1 MKKSLIILGSIVLAG
16 GLVWFGLSWF
26 ADSILSSGGQELN
39 VPDTIRTGEST
50 DIELIVTRIG
60 RDQIKGHFTDI
71 SFHYRLVGE
80 NTYKVLQSQPIA
92 LPDNFKEWVKSNKI
106 AKAEAYKFTIP
117 PYPKGTTGE
126 IEYYTEMTFDGN
138 PSKTDGNKKIKV
150 SDNAKSSYDLKNNL
164 SVLKICN
171 KNFKIDIVTLEGIKV
186 TERIAALID
195 EEFRNS
201 TTKDNT
207 TICYSLN
214 QLPEYSELKSKI
226 EDYDIKK
233 AQYLVMLQ
241 VPFVIDL
248 KANLIYKVNADNSL
262 GKVFGSLQ

>member
-1 MKKSLIILGSIVLAG
+1 MKKSLIILGSIVLVGALLWL
-16 GLVWFGLSWF
+16 GLVYWIG
-26 ADSILSSGGQELN
+26 SGIGGGGHELN
-39 VPDTIRTGEST
+39 VPDTIKTAEST
-50 DIELIVTRIG
+50 DIELIVTATG
-60 RDQIKGHFTDI
+60 GGGPIKGRFTNI

-80 NTYKVLQSQPIA
+80 NTYKILQPQPVT
-92 LPDNFKEWVKSNKI
+92 LPDNFKNVQSKSFQS
-106 AKAEAYKFTIP
+106 EAYKFTIP

-126 IEYYTEMTFDGN
+126 IEYYTEITFDGY

-150 SDNAKSSYDLKNNL
+150 SDDAKSSYDLKNNL

-186 TERIAALID
+186 TERIANLID

-201 TTKDNT
+201 KTKDNT
-207 TICYSLN
+207 TVCYSLN

-233 AQYLVMLQ
+233 AQYLAMLH

-248 KANLIYKVNADNSL
+248 KMNLIYKVNADNSL
-262 GKVFGSLQ
+262 GKVFGNLQ

>member
-1 MKKSLIILGSIVLAG
+1 MKKTLIILGSIVLVG
-16 GLVWFGLSWF
+16 GLLWFGLTYWI
-26 ADSILSSGGQELN
+26 ADSILSSGSQELT
-39 VPDTIRTGEST
+39 VPDTIKTGEPT

-60 RDQIKGHFTDI
+60 HGQIKGRFTDI
-71 SFHYRLVGE
+71 SFSFRLVGE
-80 NTYKVLQSQPIA
+80 NTYKILQPQPIA
-92 LPDNFKEWVKSNKI
+92 LPDNFKAVQSNITKS
-106 AKAEAYKFTIP
+106 EAYKFTIP
-117 PYPKGTTGE
+117 PYQKGTAGE
-126 IEYYTEMTFDGN
+126 IEYYTEMTFDGYT
-138 PSKTDGNKKIKV
+138 SKTDGIKKIKV
-150 SDNAKSSYDLKNNL
+150 SDDAKSSYDLKNNL

-186 TERIAALID
+186 TERIVTLID

-201 TTKDNT
+201 QTKDNA

-233 AQYLVMLQ
+233 AQYLVMLH

-248 KANLIYKVNADNSL
+248 KTNLIYKVNTDSSL